1 MLTTSKRS
9 NSARLPQF
17 LHLTSNTAR
26 LPHFWKLATSKTNNS
41 MRLPFNNE
49 KLSAELTASCQRV
62 LRFFQ
67 SVSLKAS
74 PATKKG
80 GQVIQSAGPV
90 TQNHL
95 SKLEDLMLQNA
106 TPLRKSAPW
115 PPNISDEHVSC
126 SRAYHGNCILYLY
139 GSSSNVPRL
148 PTLLARCR
156 IPCTCHVK
164 RRPNVQK
171 CSEALNL
178 SISDFLRA
186 TTACTFSTS
195 QLPKAV
201 RDRQFL
207 TLLTSKCAS
216 RHNGMHFF
224 VISTLL
230 KVLRSWGVHLTRCL
244 RTRRFSEPTFRPSGA
259 TNHWKNTVNRD
270 FSTFSRTCIFFLLT
284 LSLLWSSL
292 FFSSLLWLFPPLLF
306 HLSILLTSKLPST
319 IEDIC
324 GCLMVCGWVAG
335 IRQTAT
341 NQRRLNPRM
350 MLINSGTTPI
360 PMDC

>member
-1 MLTTSKRS
+1 
-9 NSARLPQF
+9 
-17 LHLTSNTAR
+17 
-26 LPHFWKLATSKTNNS
+26 

-62 LRFFQ
+62 LAIFPVRVFN
-67 SVSLKAS
+67 AS
-74 PATKKG
+74 PATKKREARSYK
-80 GQVIQSAGPV
+80 VLD
-90 TQNHL
+90 L
-95 SKLEDLMLQNA
+95 SRKIILANLKISLLQNA

-126 SRAYHGNCILYLY
+126 PA
-139 GSSSNVPRL
+139 
-148 PTLLARCR
+148 PTTETASYIFTDPLQMSHACQRFWPGCR

-186 TTACTFSTS
+186 PTACHFFDISTS
-195 QLPKAV
+195 KK
-201 RDRQFL
+201 RSGDRQFL

-244 RTRRFSEPTFRPSGA
+244 PAPA
-259 TNHWKNTVNRD
+259 A
-270 FSTFSRTCIFFLLT
+270 LA
-284 LSLLWSSL
+284 SLLFDPLEPQIIGKTQWIATFLPFRAPASSFFWL
-292 FFSSLLWLFPPLLF
+292 FLFSDLLSSSLLFSDSSHLCFSICPYCWLLNFL
-306 HLSILLTSKLPST
+306 
-319 IEDIC
+319 
-324 GCLMVCGWVAG
+324 
-335 IRQTAT
+335 RQ
-341 NQRRLNPRM
+341 
-350 MLINSGTTPI
+350 
-360 PMDC
+360 